1 MITCYLPAGTR
12 GWEAC
17 NGRSLGHVLCPAVW
31 PCLPPTAW
39 ARCPPLLPHRAPH
52 PDASEC
58 DPRRLRG
65 SRAPS
70 PALPASQAPYPAMC
84 APGVQRHLH
93 HPAHDQG
100 HARPDQ
106 ELDPRA
112 HHAHERSLRPVRRCT
127 RAAFHCLPACT
138 FQSARLSWMPE
149 EHSRPTA
156 HSAGTASSAQETAR
170 RTVGRCG
177 TGASWAFTR

>member
-1 MITCYLPAGTR
+1 MEACHAAHGTTPPRLPGPPAPPHRSPPATFPPWSRCHTTSVTTHLPAPPAERPVQLGAPGRSQPAFHACITCR
-12 GWEAC
+12 
-17 NGRSLGHVLCPAVW
+17 
-31 PCLPPTAW
+31 PT
-39 ARCPPLLPHRAPH
+39 
-52 PDASEC
+52 
-58 DPRRLRG
+58 
-65 SRAPS
+65 
-70 PALPASQAPYPAMC
+70 YPAMC